1 MKRIYVLI
9 RLHIHYLPS
18 LASSFLIKNRLI
30 DECFIFNFLKFVPE
44 SFQLCLIVCPPL
56 RWLPYS
62 VRVVDF
68 GGKLILATK
77 RNQPRRQ
84 MKIDPC
90 MIDYV
95 KPKSVMNTLIT
106 VYSHI
111 VTSPLSYSSINPS
124 CH

>member
-1 MKRIYVLI
+1 MKNEEWIE
-9 RLHIHYLPS
+9 
-18 LASSFLIKNRLI
+18 SS
-30 DECFIFNFLKFVPE
+30 FVPE

-84 MKIDPC
+84 MKK
-90 MIDYV
+90 

-106 VYSHI
+106 VYR
-111 VTSPLSYSSINPS
+111 LSYRNLASILFL
-124 CH
+124 H